1 MGSVSEPTATYTVAD
16 SAAGMRLDRYLA
28 SVARGLSRTQAQAL
42 IAQGAVTVEGRP
54 VRASHLLEA
63 GQQVA
68 VTRGAGIPVP
78 HTRPPLAAEASAVP
92 IVYEDPYLLVI
103 DKPAGLVVHP
113 APGHPTGTLV
123 NALLERLAPADGAAG
138 ALRPGIVHRLDKDTS
153 GLMVVARDE
162 ATLAHLA
169 AQMKERRAVKR
180 YLALVEGHMP
190 VPEGVIEAPIGRDPR
205 QRQRMALVSVPG
217 GGREART
224 RFRVVAEARGRSL
237 VELQLETGRTHQ
249 IRVHLASVGHPVVGD
264 TTYGRPQAPR
274 PPRQFLHACHLE
286 FEHPVSGAW
295 LAFDAPLPP
304 DLAAFKAEW
313 ER

>member
-28 SVARGLSRTQAQAL
+28 SVARGLSRTEAQAL

-54 VRASHLLEA
+54 V
-63 GQQVA
+63 
-68 VTRGAGIPVP
+68 
-78 HTRPPLAAEASAVP
+78 P
-92 IVYEDPYLLVI
+92 IVYEDRYRLVI

-180 YLALVEGHMP
+180 YLALGEGHMP
-190 VPEGVIEAPIGRDPR
+190 VPEGGIEAPVGR
-205 QRQRMALVSVPG
+205 
-217 GGREART
+217 
-224 RFRVVAEARGRSL
+224 
-237 VELQLETGRTHQ
+237 
-249 IRVHLASVGHPVVGD
+249 
-264 TTYGRPQAPR
+264 AP
-274 PPRQFLHACHLE
+274 P
-286 FEHPVSGAW
+286 
-295 LAFDAPLPP
+295 
-304 DLAAFKAEW
+304 
-313 ER
+313 

>member
-103 DKPAGLVVHP
+103 DKPAGLGLHP
-113 APGHPTGTLV
+113 PPGHPTGTLV

-138 ALRPGIVHRLDKDTS
+138 APRPGILHRLDKDTS
-153 GLMVVARDE
+153 GLLVVARGQ
-162 ATLAHLA
+162 ATLAPLA
-169 AQMKERRAVKR
+169 AQMKQR
-180 YLALVEGHMP
+180 
-190 VPEGVIEAPIGRDPR
+190 PR
-205 QRQRMALVSVPG
+205 
-217 GGREART
+217 
-224 RFRVVAEARGRSL
+224 
-237 VELQLETGRTHQ
+237 LQ
-249 IRVHLASVGHPVVGD
+249 
-264 TTYGRPQAPR
+264 
-274 PPRQFLHACHLE
+274 
-286 FEHPVSGAW
+286 
-295 LAFDAPLPP
+295 
-304 DLAAFKAEW
+304 
-313 ER
+313 